1 MASKDKNSAQ
11 KPAASKKPSAAQE
24 GKDAKA
30 QRELGIVGPHGD
42 MRLASV
48 IIEGYSLEL
57 SDGEGYV
64 GDVASRTAF
73 RHMLDAWRKLY
84 ASMEGKDPMAPSPR
98 ANSANI
104 SWMRCWRKTAWQPK
118 PSKPRRKTT
127 RCSWRM
133 WCSDF

>member
-11 KPAASKKPSAAQE
+11 KPAASKKPSTAQE
-24 GKDAKA
+24 GRDVKA

-48 IIEGYSLEL
+48 IIEGYSLE
-57 SDGEGYV
+57 V
-64 GDVASRTAF
+64 
-73 RHMLDAWRKLY
+73 
-84 ASMEGKDPMAPSPR
+84 SPR

-104 SWMRCWRKTAWQPK
+104 SWMGCWRKTAWPPK
-118 PSKPRRKTT
+118 PSKQRRKTT
-127 RCSWRM
+127 RCSWRT